1 MTLSTKK
8 KNPEKELLDKI
19 GRDADQKIKANK
31 KGKEIMFGMGVFGV
45 VGFSI
50 AIPTLLGTFLG
61 LFLDQRTDSS
71 ISYTLTFLFLGLVMG
86 CLSAWRWVKESS
98 QDDS

>member
-1 MTLSTKK
+1 MAKKK
-8 KNPEKELLDKI
+8 KNPEKDLIDKV
-19 GRDADQKIKANK
+19 GQDAENKIRASKQ
-31 KGKEIMFGMGVFGV
+31 GKEIMFGMGVFGV

-61 LFLDQRTDSS
+61 LFLDNRSNSD

-86 CLSAWRWVKESS
+86 CLSAWRWVKETSR
-98 QDDS
+98 DDSK

>member
-1 MTLSTKK
+1 MAKKK
-8 KNPEKELLDKI
+8 KNPEKDLMEKI
-19 GRDADQKIKANK
+19 GRDAKNKMKANK

-61 LFLDQRTDSS
+61 LFLDNRSDSE

-86 CLSAWRWVKESS
+86 CLSAWRWVKETS
-98 QDDS
+98 QNDS